1 MSNTSCPFGGSFVAL
16 VTPFRD
22 GKVDYEALKA
32 LVDRQIA
39 AGQNGLVPCGSTGES
54 ATLTHDEHAEVI
66 ETVVKHTAGRVPVVA
81 GTGSNS
87 TAEAVRLTKDAET
100 AGADGALLISPY
112 YVKPTQD
119 GIIAHYRAVAEA
131 TSLPIVLYNIPGRTA
146 STIEIPTLAELAE
159 VDNIVAV
166 KDSTGSLDRVT
177 DTIAACGDKMAV
189 LSGDDSLTLP
199 LIAVG
204 AAGAI
209 SAVSNVIPTEMAEL
223 TQAALQGRWDEARA
237 LHYRVLPL
245 IRACFLE
252 SNPIPMKAAVAMLG
266 LCENSVRLPL
276 RAMSEDAKGKLEA
289 AMRAFGLEPTGVAP

>member
-1 MSNTSCPFGGSFVAL
+1 MSNSSCPFRGSLVAL

-22 GKVDYEALKA
+22 GKVDYDALKM

-54 ATLTHDEHAEVI
+54 ATLSHDEHAEVI
-66 ETVVKHTAGRVPVVA
+66 ETVVKHAAGRVPVVA

-87 TAEAVRLTKDAET
+87 TAEAVRLTRDAEA

-119 GIIAHYRAVAEA
+119 GIVAHYRAVAEA
-131 TSLPIVLYNIPGRTA
+131 TSMPIVLYNIPGRTA
-146 STIEIPTLAELAE
+146 STIEIPTLTELAE
-159 VDNIVAV
+159 VENIVAV

-177 DTIAACGDKMAV
+177 DTIAACGEKMAV

-199 LIAVG
+199 LVAVG
-204 AAGAI
+204 AVGAI
-209 SAVSNVIPTEMAEL
+209 SAVSNVIPGEMAQL
-223 TQAALQGRWDEARA
+223 THAALEGRWDEARS

-252 SNPIPMKAAVAMLG
+252 SNPIPVKAAVAMLG
-266 LCENSVRLPL
+266 HCESAVRLPL
-276 RAMSEDAKGKLEA
+276 RSISEDAKTKLAE
-289 AMRAFGLEPTGVAP
+289 AMRAFGLEPTGEA

>member
-1 MSNTSCPFGGSFVAL
+1 MSKATCPFTGSFVAL

-22 GKVDYEALKA
+22 GGVDHGALRE
-32 LVDRQIA
+32 LVERQIA

-54 ATLTHDEHAEVI
+54 ATLTHDEHAQVI
-66 ETVVKHTAGRVPVVA
+66 ETVVECAAGRVPVVA

-87 TAEAVRLTKDAET
+87 TAEAVQLTKDAEA
-100 AGADGALLISPY
+100 AGANGALLISPY
-112 YVKPTQD
+112 YVKPTQEGLLD
-119 GIIAHYRAVAEA
+119 HYRAVADA
-131 TSLPIVLYNIPGRTA
+131 TSLPLVVYNIPGRTA
-146 STIEIPTLAELAE
+146 CTIEVPTLAALAE

-177 DTIAACGDKMAV
+177 DTVAACGDRLAV

-204 AAGAI
+204 AVGAI
-209 SAVSNVIPTEMAEL
+209 SAVSNVIPAEMANL
-223 TQAALQGRWDEARA
+223 TNAALEGRWDEARA

-252 SNPIPMKAAVAMLG
+252 SNPIPVKAAVAMLG
-266 LCENSVRLPL
+266 GCEDFVRLPL
-276 RAMSEDAKGKLEA
+276 RPMSAEPRETLRKTMEALGLGTEGAGK
-289 AMRAFGLEPTGVAP
+289 

>member
-1 MSNTSCPFGGSFVAL
+1 MSNANCPFTGSIVAL

-22 GKVDYEALKA
+22 GKVDHETLKA

-39 AGQNGLVPCGSTGES
+39 AGQKGLVPCGSTGES
-54 ATLTHDEHAEVI
+54 ATLTHEEHGAVI
-66 ETVVKHTAGRVPVVA
+66 ETVVKHAAGRVPVVA

-87 TAEAVRLTKDAET
+87 TAEAIQLTKEAEA

-119 GIIAHYRAVAEA
+119 GIVAHYRAVAES
-131 TSLPIVLYNIPGRTA
+131 TGLPIVLYNIPGRTA
-146 STIEIPTLAELAE
+146 STIEIPTLATLAE

-166 KDSTGSLDRVT
+166 KDSTGSLDRIM
-177 DTIAACGDKMAV
+177 DTIAACGDKLAV

-199 LIAVG
+199 LIAMG
-204 AAGAI
+204 ASGAI
-209 SAVSNVIPTEMAEL
+209 SAVSNVIPSEMAQV
-223 TQAALQGRWDEARA
+223 TDAALAGRWDEARQ

-245 IRACFLE
+245 LRALFLE
-252 SNPIPMKAAVAMLG
+252 SNPIPIKSALSMLG

-276 RAMSEDAKGKLEA
+276 RAISDGARDELAGVMKDL
-289 AMRAFGLEPTGVAP
+289 GLATDGAGA